1 MPVTNIIFDLGG
13 VLLDWDVDAIIAPV
27 FSDPETHA
35 IVKRAV
41 FDHPDW
47 LALDQGTLTEEEAVP
62 RFVERSGQSEAAV
75 RALMDQV
82 RIGLASKP
90 ESVALLRDLHNRGIP
105 LYCLSNMPEKSMA
118 YLRKNRDFFDYF
130 GGIVVSARLK
140 IIKPDPRIYQHLI
153 DTYHLDPAASLFI
166 DDMQANVD
174 GARAV
179 GLQAIQFTTAADCRR
194 QLDALLSN

>member
-1 MPVTNIIFDLGG
+1 MPVTSIIFDLGG

-35 IVKRAV
+35 VVKRAV

-62 RFVERSGQSEAAV
+62 CFVERSGQSETAV

-82 RIGLASKP
+82 RIGLAPKP
-90 ESVALLRDLHNRGIP
+90 ESIALLRDLHERGVP
-105 LYCLSNMPEKSMA
+105 LYCLSNMHEKNMA
-118 YLRKNRDFFDYF
+118 YLRQYRDFFDCF
-130 GGIVVSARLK
+130 SGIVISAPLK
-140 IIKPDPRIYQHLI
+140 MIKPEPGIYQHLI
-153 DTYHLDPAASLFI
+153 DTYHLDPEASLFI

-194 QLDALLSN
+194 QLDTLLSS

>member
-1 MPVTNIIFDLGG
+1 MPVTNVIFDLGG
-13 VLLDWDVDAIIAPV
+13 VLLNWDVDAIIAPV
-27 FSDPETHA
+27 FSDPDAHA
-35 IVKRAV
+35 TVKRTV

-62 RFVERSGQSEAAV
+62 RFVERSGQSEPAV

-82 RIGLASKP
+82 RIGLAPKP
-90 ESVALLRDLHNRGIP
+90 ESIALLRDLHDCGVP
-105 LYCLSNMPEKSMA
+105 LYCLSNMQDKNMA
-118 YLRKNRDFFDYF
+118 YLQEHCDFFDCF
-130 GGIVVSARLK
+130 RGIVISDPLK
-140 IIKPDPRIYQHLI
+140 MIKPDPDIYQHLI

-166 DDMQANVD
+166 DDTQANVD

-194 QLDALLSN
+194 QLDTLLSS